1 MVIGFQ
7 TGAASVVESV
17 GVLNVTVML
26 LKGELARGVGVEL
39 TLRFESNTATP
50 GINTMFVSVLVLFMK
65 VSIYIYVHSQCKGF
79 CTEGEAIQNHFDL
92 INPPAHQFVW

>member
-1 MVIGFQ
+1 M
-7 TGAASVVESV
+7 VESV

-26 LKGELARGVGVEL
+26 LKGELARGVDVEL

-65 VSIYIYVHSQCKGF
+65 VSIYIYIYMYTRNVKGF
-79 CTEGEAIQNHFDL
+79 VQRGRPYKITL
-92 INPPAHQFVW
+92 I

>member
-26 LKGELARGVGVEL
+26 LKGELAHGVDVEL
-39 TLRFESNTATP
+39 TLRSESNTATP
-50 GINTMFVSVLVLFMK
+50 GINTMFVSLLYSAFHG
-65 VSIYIYVHSQCKGF
+65 SEHIYIYIYMYSS
-79 CTEGEAIQNHFDL
+79 
-92 INPPAHQFVW
+92 

>member
-65 VSIYIYVHSQCKGF
+65 VSIYI
-79 CTEGEAIQNHFDL
+79 CTLAM
-92 INPPAHQFVW
+92 